1 LTLGELRYHKKI
13 KLNKYQ
19 WSIDLTVKTLLY
31 PAKIRTQIWSL
42 ESVLIERDS
51 YEFRIGIVLFFKKI
65 RRFLDKNKK
74 NIIKK

>member
-31 PAKIRTQIWSL
+31 PAKIRIQIWSL

-51 YEFRIGIVLFFKKI
+51 YEFRIEIVLFFKKI
-65 RRFLDKNKK
+65 RRFPDKNKK
-74 NIIKK
+74 KIL

>member
-42 ESVLIERDS
+42 ESVLIEKDS
-51 YEFRIGIVLFFKKI
+51 YEFRIEIVLFFKKI

>member
-1 LTLGELRYHKKI
+1 LTLSELRYHKKI

-42 ESVLIERDS
+42 ESVLIEKDS
-51 YEFRIGIVLFFKKI
+51 YEFRIEIVLFFKKI